1 MKGILVSIHQRG
13 SLIDLWIRD
22 KNNKKQKITIS
33 DFKPYFYVQT
43 EYGEYKGIYGET
55 LTRIYTKRPVDVK
68 KERVKYKKT
77 WEADVP
83 YTRRFLIDS
92 GIYNGIEV
100 LDNQK
105 YTNYD
110 SIVPSIVD
118 IELLVMFIDIEVG
131 TGDGFS
137 TPEKAEYP
145 VISFSFGTNRSNKI
159 FTYILKE
166 NRDKIEYEKDWVIV
180 YFNNEKDLLL
190 SFCDIV
196 EKIQPDIVTGWNI
209 VNFDFPYLE
218 NRFKNLD
225 LKWIDTRSFELFDL
239 MEAYKKISS
248 QPSYALKR
256 IAEIEEIVSKD
267 EIESYKD
274 VSGYYETD
282 VKRFADYNRKDVD
295 YLIKIDKKHS
305 IIEYFLELKHL
316 VGSNSIGDT
325 FISSVMIDTML
336 LRIAK
341 ERRVV
346 LPSKPQHD
354 KTTKYEGA
362 HVMVEKAG
370 LYSNIAVYDF
380 TSYYPNIILNF
391 NLSPENSEYGIIP
404 ELIERMLVEKKKISN
419 LLREA
424 KAGTSHHK
432 SLHLRKETVKR
443 VVNAI
448 YGVMAYKN
456 FRLYKPEIPERVTE
470 IARNGIKYLI
480 SFGRARGYNVLLA
493 DTDSIFVQIPFDIV
507 DDFHKTINAS
517 INEYFENEYG
527 VKTSF
532 NLGFEKYISTLLL
545 TGVKKRY
552 AMRIVY
558 NGGECDYVDVK
569 GFESVRTDQSIF
581 TRVLM
586 KELFD
591 LILYDNEK
599 DKIKKFIDNK
609 LIEFP
614 KRPLGEIGISKGI
627 SKPFSEYGNVS
638 HVRGSIYSNTYLGTN
653 FSTGSKVQMLWVKGV
668 EGLPRTDIICFDE
681 DTDLSKYN
689 IIVDWE
695 HMKRVCITDKVKGIL
710 DAIEIDI
717 KNRGKQMKL

>member
-22 KNNKKQKITIS
+22 ENNKKQKITIS
-33 DFKPYFYVQT
+33 DFKPYFYAKT
-43 EYGEYKGIYGET
+43 DYGEHKGIYGET
-55 LTRIYTKRPVDVK
+55 LTRIYTKRPADVK
-68 KERVKYKKT
+68 KEREKYKQT
-77 WEADVP
+77 WEADIP

-92 GIYNGIEV
+92 GIYNGIEISK
-100 LDNQK
+100 NQK
-105 YTNYD
+105 YIDYD
-110 SIVPSIVD
+110 SITPSKVD
-118 IELLVMFIDIEVG
+118 VEPLILFLDIEVA
-131 TGDGFS
+131 TGDGFP

-145 VISFSFGTNRSNKI
+145 VISFSFGTNRSGKV
-159 FTYILKE
+159 FTYVLKE
-166 NRDKIEYEKDWVIV
+166 NKDKIEYENDWIMV
-180 YFNNEKDLLL
+180 YLDNERDLLS
-190 SFCDIV
+190 SFCSII
-196 EKIQPDIVTGWNI
+196 EKIQPDIITGWNI
-209 VNFDFPYLE
+209 INFDFLYLE

-256 IAEIEEIVSKD
+256 IAEIEEIASKD

-274 VSGYYETD
+274 VSEYYKTD
-282 VKRFADYNRKDVD
+282 IKRFAEYNRNDVD

-336 LRIAK
+336 LRIAM
-341 ERRVV
+341 ERGVV
-346 LPSKPQHD
+346 LPSKPEHQESV
-354 KTTKYEGA
+354 KYEGA

-370 LYSNIAVYDF
+370 LYNDIAVYDF

-391 NLSPENSEYGIIP
+391 NMSPENSKYGIIP
-404 ELIERMLVEKKKISN
+404 ELIERMLVEKKKISA
-419 LLREA
+419 LLKDAE
-424 KAGTSHHK
+424 AGTSEHK
-432 SLHLRKETVKR
+432 SLHLRKEAVKR

-456 FRLYKPEIPERVTE
+456 FRLYKPEIPEKVTE

-480 SFGRARGYNVLLA
+480 SFGRENGYNVLLA

-507 DDFHKTINAS
+507 DGFHKTVNAS

-532 NLGFEKYISTLLL
+532 NLGFEKYIGKLLL

-558 NGGECDYVDVK
+558 NGGDCDYVDVK
-569 GFESVRTDQSIF
+569 GFESIRTDQSIF
-581 TRVLM
+581 TRTLL

-591 LILYDNEK
+591 LILYDSEK
-599 DKIKKFIDNK
+599 SKIEEFIHGKLNGFQKKDFY
-609 LIEFP
+609 
-614 KRPLGEIGISKGI
+614 EIGISKGI

-638 HVRGSIYSNTYLGTN
+638 HIRGSVYSNTYMGTN
-653 FSTGSKVQMLWVKGV
+653 FHPGDKVKMLWVKGV

-695 HMKRVCITDKVKGIL
+695 HMKRVCLIDKVKGIL

-717 KNRGKQMKL
+717 ENKGKQLKL